1 MLNEM
6 FYMFLFMLGL
16 KKHFGHIS
24 LGTSHI
30 SGAQQPHVATDR
42 IAGSRQGSR
51 ESRGPGSVSLQLP
64 AGPTVGTRRGARVPA
79 PSFPPPGRASPFL
92 LRGQRPGVAAP
103 LGCPKMSSCWLSGK
117 EQKGGGKSPGWGLK
131 EGAAAAWHRDRVC
144 LHLFEAGR

>member
-51 ESRGPGSVSLQLP
+51 ESRGPRSSVSSSQPGPQWEHGEVRGSQLLP
-64 AGPTVGTRRGARVPA
+64 SLRLAGPPLSSCEA
-79 PSFPPPGRASPFL
+79 
-92 LRGQRPGVAAP
+92 RGQESLP
-103 LGCPKMSSCWLSGK
+103 L
-117 EQKGGGKSPGWGLK
+117 WGAL
-131 EGAAAAWHRDRVC
+131 R
-144 LHLFEAGR
+144 